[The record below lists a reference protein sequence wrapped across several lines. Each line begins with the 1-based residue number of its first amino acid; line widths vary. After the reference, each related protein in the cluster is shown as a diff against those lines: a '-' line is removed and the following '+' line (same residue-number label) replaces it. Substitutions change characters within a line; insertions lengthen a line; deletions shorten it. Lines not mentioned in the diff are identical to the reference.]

1 MARLPEQSQDPIVV
15 KCSFLKRIVEG
26 VFWERFSVNAE
37 MDKDLSGSTL
47 LNERR
52 LSFQFYD
59 ESPKKRVVQGVRFAS
74 DWREEMFSWLET
86 LSAFP
91 GLLDGSV
98 ALSLIEGIVA
108 ELSPLLICDSS
119 WMTEKGIKNVCEQLS
134 RTLKGLV
141 IPESTIEFLML
152 YTGDELN
159 AQWSALIPD
168 LSEEQKGWGDIWS
181 SVQAR
186 ERVVALFEPRILW

>member
-1 MARLPEQSQDPIVV
+1 LARLPEQSQDPIVV

-26 VFWERFSVNAE
+26 VFWERFSANAE

-119 WMTEKGIKNVCEQLS
+119 WMTEKGIKNICEQLS